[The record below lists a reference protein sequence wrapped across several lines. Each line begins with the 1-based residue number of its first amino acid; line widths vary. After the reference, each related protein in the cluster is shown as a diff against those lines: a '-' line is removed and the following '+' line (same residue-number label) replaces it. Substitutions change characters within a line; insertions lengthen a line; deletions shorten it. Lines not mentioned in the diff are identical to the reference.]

1 MAYLTRDEILTE
13 LTAVNNAITNAI
25 EMSSYSTDSGQGKI
39 SVSRQKLETLRSHRE
54 HLISQLRELDN
65 DSGIVSIEV
74 HR

>member
-13 LTAVNNAITNAI
+13 LSAVNTAIQNAI

-39 SVSRQKLETLRSHRE
+39 SVSRQKLEALRSHRE
-54 HLISQLRELDN
+54 HLISQLRELDS